1 MSHPQI
7 EHDDPHDPSTPNVP
21 NVPNVPDDEAAPQ
34 PDGSFEITEEDIE
47 GLEEGSEDSL
57 QAQRDELE
65 SRLMRVSADYQNYVR
80 RSQKNILAACD
91 EQLMRVTK
99 ALLTPLDQ
107 FDQALAV
114 DSEHV
119 TAQSILQGV
128 QIVRDELMKVLE
140 QYGVKR
146 LEAQRGEEFDPMRH
160 EAVQRQPMDDLES
173 GAVAQQLQPGYTLGG
188 KTLRPAKVI
197 VVE

>member
-1 MSHPQI
+1 MSHQQI
-7 EHDDPHDPSTPNVP
+7 EHDDQPDPSTPNSV
-21 NVPNVPDDEAAPQ
+21 NEEGAPQ
-34 PDGSFEITEEDIE
+34 ADGTFEITEGDIE
-47 GLEEGSEDSL
+47 GVEEQQEDSL

-65 SRLMRVSADYQNYVR
+65 ARLMRVSADYQNYVR
-80 RSQKNILAACD
+80 RSQKNTVAACD

-114 DSEHV
+114 DPEHV
-119 TAQSILQGV
+119 TPESILQGV

-146 LEAQRGEEFDPMRH
+146 IEAQPGEEFDPMRH
-160 EAVQRQPMDDLES
+160 EAVQRQPMDEFES
-173 GAVAQQLQPGYTLGG
+173 GAIAQQLQPGYTLGE
-188 KTLRPAKVI
+188 KTLRPAKVV

>member
-1 MSHPQI
+1 MSHQQI
-7 EHDDPHDPSTPNVP
+7 EHDDQADPSTPNSRE
-21 NVPNVPDDEAAPQ
+21 DEAAPQ
-34 PDGSFEITEEDIE
+34 ADGSFHITEEDIE
-47 GLEEGSEDSL
+47 GLEEISQDSL
-57 QAQRDELE
+57 QAQRDDLE
-65 SRLMRVSADYQNYVR
+65 SRLVRVSADYQNYVR
-80 RSQKNILAACD
+80 RSQKNTVAACD
-91 EQLMRVTK
+91 EQLMRLTK

-114 DSEHV
+114 DPEHV
-119 TAQSILQGV
+119 TAESILQGV

-146 LEAQRGEEFDPMRH
+146 LEVQPGEEFDPMRH
-160 EAVQRQPMDDLES
+160 EAVQRLPMDDFES
-173 GAVAQQLQPGYTLGG
+173 GAVAQQLQPGYTLGD

>member
-1 MSHPQI
+1 MSHQQI
-7 EHDDPHDPSTPNVP
+7 EHDDQPDPSISHST
-21 NVPNVPDDEAAPQ
+21 DDEGAAQ
-34 PDGSFEITEEDIE
+34 ADGTFKITEDHVE
-47 GLEEGSEDSL
+47 GLGKGPEDSV
-57 QAQRDELE
+57 QMDRDELE
-65 SRLMRVSADYQNYVR
+65 ARLVRVSADYQNYVR
-80 RSQKNILAACD
+80 RSQKNTVAACD

-114 DSEHV
+114 DLEHV
-119 TAQSILQGV
+119 TAESILQGV

-146 LEAQRGEEFDPMRH
+146 LEAQPGEEFDPMRH
-160 EAVQRQPMDDLES
+160 EAVQRQPMDDFES
-173 GAVAQQLQPGYTLGG
+173 GTVAQQLQPGYTLGD